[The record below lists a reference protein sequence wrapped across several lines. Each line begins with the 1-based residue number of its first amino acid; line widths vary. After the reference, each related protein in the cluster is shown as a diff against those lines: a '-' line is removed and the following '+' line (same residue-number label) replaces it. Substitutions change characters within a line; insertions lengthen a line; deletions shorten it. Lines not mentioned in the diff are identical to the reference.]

1 MPNYICIRT
10 EVMETGEAKAELS
23 HDLRLRVPGHLAT
36 EPNTWIQFYD
46 TCNNVSRRITSEQAR
61 SDIESSRELLYQY
74 IEDRAQEE
82 IARNKEFKRHRGG
95 KELKNTFVRGLITFS
110 PDGLVGVNQ
119 NVLDAAALN
128 TLQKICEKLNV
139 HPVYIA
145 KHHDESTIHYHY
157 IIDACDKDTGK
168 SRACNLDDETCSA
181 LQDIGG
187 ECFKHLGFVR
197 GEKKSVTGAKHRKLK
212 EMHIKEREELKE
224 QINALHSCVEA
235 AQTEL
240 EGLHNERDM
249 LDMQLTKK
257 NVELAEKEKKKKALE
272 EEKVNIEKVIAA
284 LKDRLRRGRKSQEEL
299 NELTARER
307 AEYNKWVSMTR
318 KEIKEYKATLEER
331 NKLDKELAATQQKL
345 KSATQQYERTSKY
358 LQIYGGAVGLA
369 EEVHK
374 MRTFIE
380 ELGYAEEYEDW
391 AAAYKEAEASEAE
404 EQEYDYTDCFMGR

>member
-46 TCNNVSRRITSEQAR
+46 TCNNVSQRITSEQAR

-95 KELKNTFVRGLITFS
+95 KELKNTFVRGLLTFT
-110 PDGLVGVNQ
+110 PDGLVGVDQ
-119 NVLDAAALN
+119 NVLDTAATD

-145 KHHDESTIHYHY
+145 KHFDESTIHYHY
-157 IIDACDKDTGK
+157 IIEACDKDTGR

-197 GEKKSVTGAKHRKLK
+197 GEKKSVTGAKHLKLK
-212 EMHIKEREELKE
+212 QMHIREREELE
-224 QINALHSCVEA
+224 QQLNALHSSVEA
-235 AQTEL
+235 VQTEL
-240 EGLHNERDM
+240 EGLHNECDM
-249 LDMQLTKK
+249 LDMQLTKQ
-257 NVELAEKEKKKKALE
+257 NVELAEKENKKKSLE
-272 EEKVNIEKVIAA
+272 EEKENIEKEIAA
-284 LKDRLRRGRKSQEEL
+284 LKDRLRRGRKTMDEL
-299 NELTARER
+299 SELTARER

-318 KEIKEYKATLEER
+318 KEIKEYKAALEER
-331 NKLDKELAATQQKL
+331 IKLDKELAATQQKL
-345 KSATQQYERTSKY
+345 NAATQQYERTTKY
-358 LQIYGGAVGLA
+358 LQIYGGAVGMA
-369 EEVHK
+369 EELHQMKTYLDVK
-374 MRTFIE
+374 
-380 ELGYAEEYEDW
+380 GYTEDYEDW
-391 AAAYKEAEASEAE
+391 AADYKEAQHEEE
-404 EQEYDYTDCFMGR
+404 EQEEAYAWGYYDR